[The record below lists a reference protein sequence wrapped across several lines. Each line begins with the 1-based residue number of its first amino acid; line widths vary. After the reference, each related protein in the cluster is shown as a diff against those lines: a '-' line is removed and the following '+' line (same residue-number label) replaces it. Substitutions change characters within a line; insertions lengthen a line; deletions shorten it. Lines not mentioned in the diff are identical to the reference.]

1 MKRHLAT
8 LALLAFALCAAPA
21 TAQESADA
29 LQGYWVSDVTTPR
42 PHGELVLRQNGD
54 AWEARFGDVV
64 GVASTHAGG
73 VKAQFPGGLGAF
85 RGALSRDRRTLDGFW
100 IQDGD
105 QGQPLAMPLTLRR
118 DRRGAWRATAA
129 PLDPRFTLYLR
140 IFRRDDGVLIGAF
153 RNPQRNTRGGG
164 SRLFVE
170 RDGAHVL
177 FLENNGGESGIV
189 HEATFAPAPDRI
201 RMLWRETGETLDLV
215 RQPPENVAAYFPRP
229 SGAPPYLYT
238 RPQETGDGW
247 RTARA
252 GSVGFDETALAGVVQ
267 HIAASDP
274 AVRQPALIHSL
285 LVARRGR
292 LVLDEYF
299 FGHDGNTLHDLR
311 SAGKTFASV
320 MLGAAMQ
327 SGVAIS
333 PDTSVASLMHSR
345 APFAT
350 PSPAKDRI
358 TLAHLMTHASGL
370 ACNDNDEASPG
381 GEDTMQSQTAQPDWW
396 KYTLDL
402 PMQNEPGAR
411 YAYCSGGMNLVGG
424 ALTAATGA
432 WLPALFDRT
441 VARPLQFGPY
451 AWNLAPDGEGYLG
464 GGSRLRPRDLLK
476 IGQMYLDGG
485 GWRGRRIV
493 SKAWVAR
500 STAPI
505 VTINEQTTGLD
516 TETLHNTYFGGADG
530 YAWHTFDV
538 TVGGRTYREYEAAGN
553 GGQILAVVPELDL
566 AVVLTGGNYNQGFI
580 WGRWRD
586 EIVGGA
592 IIAAIRD

>member
-1 MKRHLAT
+1 MKRHFAT
-8 LALLAFALCAAPA
+8 LALLAFALCATPA
-21 TAQESADA
+21 VAQETADA

-42 PHGELVLRQNGD
+42 PRGDLVLRQNGD
-54 AWEARFGDVV
+54 ALEARFGDTA
-64 GVASTHAGG
+64 GVASTNAGG
-73 VKAQFPGGLGAF
+73 VKAQFPGGLGVF
-85 RGALSRDRRTLDGFW
+85 RGAFSRDRRSIAGFW

-105 QGQPLAMPLTLRR
+105 QGQPLATPLILSGNGH
-118 DRRGAWRATAA
+118 GAWRGTAS

-140 IFRRDDGVLIGAF
+140 IFKRDDGTLIGAF

-170 RDGAHVL
+170 RDGATVR
-177 FLENNGGESGIV
+177 FLENKDGQSGIV
-189 HEATFAPAPDRI
+189 HQAMFSPSPDRI
-201 RMLWRETGETLDLV
+201 HMLWRETGETIDLV
-215 RQPPENVAAYFPRP
+215 RQPPEKAPGYFPRP
-229 SGAPPYLYT
+229 SGAAPYVYA
-238 RPQETGDGW
+238 RPQQTSDGW

-252 GSVGFDETALAGVVQ
+252 GSVGFDETALANVVQ

-299 FGHDGNTLHDLR
+299 FGHDRNTLHDMR
-311 SAGKTFASV
+311 SAGKTLASV

-327 SGVAIS
+327 GGVAVS
-333 PDTSVASLMHSR
+333 PDTSVASQMHAR
-345 APFAT
+345 APFAN
-350 PSPAKDRI
+350 PSPAKDHI
-358 TLAHLMTHASGL
+358 TLAHLMTHTSGL
-370 ACNDNDEASPG
+370 ACNDNDETSPG
-381 GEDTMQSQTAQPDWW
+381 GEDTMQSQSAQPDWW

-411 YAYCSGGMNLVGG
+411 YAYCSAGMNLVGG
-424 ALTAATGA
+424 ALTSATGT

-441 VARPLQFGPY
+441 VARPLEFGPY

-476 IGQMYLDGG
+476 VGQMYLDGG
-485 GWRGRRIV
+485 VWRGRRIV
-493 SKAWVAR
+493 SKAWIAR

-505 VTINEQTTGLD
+505 VAINEQTTGLD
-516 TETLHNTYFGGADG
+516 TETLHNTYPGGADG
-530 YAWHTFDV
+530 YAWHMFDV
-538 TVGGRTYREYEAAGN
+538 VVGGRTYREYEAAGN
-553 GGQILAVVPELDL
+553 GGQILAVIPELEL

-580 WGRWRD
+580 WGQWRD

-592 IIAAIRD
+592 IIAAITD

>member
-1 MKRHLAT
+1 MSWRSAFLAV
-8 LALLAFALCAAPA
+8 LGFAMTASTAG
-21 TAQESADA
+21 AQETADA

-42 PHGELVLRQNGD
+42 QRGELVVTHEGLVWR
-54 AWEARFGDVV
+54 ARFGDAA
-64 GVASTHAGG
+64 GEASLNAGELRLH
-73 VKAQFPGGLGAF
+73 FPGVLGAF
-85 RGALSRDRRTLDGFW
+85 RGALARDRHTIDGFW

-105 QGQPLAMPLTLRR
+105 QGQPLATPLSLRR
-118 DRRGAWRATAA
+118 DGHGAWRATVS

-140 IFRRDDGVLIGAF
+140 IFKRDDGVLIGAF
-153 RNPQRNTRGGG
+153 RNPQRNTRGGA
-164 SRLFVE
+164 SRLFVD
-170 RDGAHVL
+170 RDGAHVR
-177 FLENNGGESGIV
+177 FLENKDGLTGIV
-189 HEATFAPAPDRI
+189 HQATFTPGPDRLH
-201 RMLWRETGETLDLV
+201 MLWRETGETIDLV
-215 RQPPENVAAYFPRP
+215 RQPLEKAHGYFPRP
-229 SGAPPYLYT
+229 PGAAPYLYT

-252 GSVGFDETALAGVVQ
+252 GGVGLNETALAGVVQ
-267 HIAASDP
+267 HIAGSDP
-274 AVRQPALIHSL
+274 AARQPALIHSL

-299 FGHDGNTLHDLR
+299 FDHNRDTPHDLR

-327 SGVAIS
+327 SGAAIS
-333 PDTSVASLMHSR
+333 PETSVVSLMLR
-345 APFAT
+345 AAPFAN

-358 TLAHLMTHASGL
+358 TLAHLMTHTSGL

-381 GEDTMQSQTAQPDWW
+381 GEDTMQSQAAQPDWW

-402 PMQNEPGAR
+402 PMQNAPGAR
-411 YAYCSGGMNLVGG
+411 YAYCSAGMNLVGG
-424 ALTAATGA
+424 ALTSVTGA
-432 WLPALFDRT
+432 WLPALFNRT
-441 VARPLQFGPY
+441 IARPLQFGSY

-464 GGSRLRPRDLLK
+464 GGARLRPRDLLK

-485 GWRGRRIV
+485 VWRGRRIV
-493 SKAWVAR
+493 SKAWIAR
-500 STAPI
+500 STAPL
-505 VTINEQTTGLD
+505 VAINEETTGLD

-538 TVGGRTYREYEAAGN
+538 VVGGRRYREYEAGGN

-566 AVVLTGGNYNQGFI
+566 AVVVTGGNYNQGFI

>member
-1 MKRHLAT
+1 MRQQLAT
-8 LALLAFALCAAPA
+8 LALLAFALCATPA
-21 TAQESADA
+21 VAQETADA

-42 PHGELVLRQNGD
+42 PRGDLVVTQD
-54 AWEARFGDVV
+54 SHAWRARFGDAA
-64 GVASTHAGG
+64 GDASLNAGELRLR
-73 VKAQFPGGLGAF
+73 FPRGLGAF
-85 RGALSRDRRTLDGFW
+85 RGALSRDRRRLDGFW

-105 QGQPLAMPLTLRR
+105 QGQPLAMPLSLHR
-118 DRRGAWRATAA
+118 DKHGAWRATVA

-170 RDGAHVL
+170 REGATVR
-177 FLENNGGESGIV
+177 FLENKDGLSGII
-189 HEATFAPAPDRI
+189 HQATFIPAPDRI
-201 RMLWRETGETLDLV
+201 RMLWRETGETIDLV
-215 RQPPENVAAYFPRP
+215 RQPPEKAPGYFPRP

-345 APFAT
+345 APFAN

-485 GWRGRRIV
+485 VWRGRRIV

-553 GGQILAVVPELDL
+553 GGQILAVVPELEL

>member
-1 MKRHLAT
+1 MSWRNAFIAVLG
-8 LALLAFALCAAPA
+8 FALTAPTA
-21 TAQESADA
+21 SAQETAEA

-42 PHGELVLRQNGD
+42 PRGELALRQNDD
-54 AWEARFGDVV
+54 AWEARFGDVP
-64 GVASTHAGG
+64 GVMSQDVSAIK
-73 VKAQFPGGLGAF
+73 VQFPNNLGAF

-105 QGQPLAMPLTLRR
+105 QGQLLATPLSLRR
-118 DRRGAWRATAA
+118 DGQGVWRAAA
-129 PLDPRFTLYLR
+129 SPLDPRFTLYLR
-140 IFRRDDGVLIGAF
+140 IFKRDDGVLIGAF
-153 RNPQRNTRGGG
+153 RNPQRNTRGGA

-170 RDGAHVL
+170 RDGATVR
-177 FLENNGGESGIV
+177 FLENKDGLSGIV
-189 HEATFAPAPDRI
+189 HQATFSPAPDRI
-201 RMLWRETGETLDLV
+201 RMLWRETGETLELM
-215 RQPPENVAAYFPRP
+215 RRPPEIVTGYFPRP
-229 SGAPPYLYT
+229 PAAAPYAYT
-238 RPQETGDGW
+238 RPAETGDGW

-252 GSVGFDETALAGVVQ
+252 GGVGFDEGKLANIVQ

-274 AVRQPALIHSL
+274 AIRQPALIHSL

-299 FGHDGNTLHDLR
+299 FGHDRDTLHDMR

-327 SGVAIS
+327 GGVAIS
-333 PDTSVASLMHSR
+333 PDTSVVSLMQHA
-345 APFAT
+345 APFANA
-350 PSPAKDRI
+350 SASKDRI
-358 TLAHLMTHASGL
+358 TLAHLMTHTSGL

-381 GEDTMQSQTAQPDWW
+381 SEDTMQSQTAQADWW

-411 YAYCSGGMNLVGG
+411 YAYCSAGMNLVGG
-424 ALTAATGA
+424 ALTAATDR

-441 VARPLQFGPY
+441 IARPLQFGPY
-451 AWNLAPDGEGYLG
+451 AWNLAPNGEGYLG
-464 GGSRLRPRDLLK
+464 GGARLRPRDLLK
-476 IGQMYLDGG
+476 VGQMYLDGG
-485 GWRGRRIV
+485 VWRGRRIV
-493 SKAWVAR
+493 SKAWIAR

-505 VTINEQTTGLD
+505 VAINEQTTGLD

-530 YAWHTFDV
+530 YAWHTFNVVVD
-538 TVGGRTYREYEAAGN
+538 GRSYREYEAAGN
-553 GGQILAVVPELDL
+553 GGQILAVVPELEL

-586 EIVGGA
+586 EIIGGA